1 MLLALLHM
9 RPYGH
14 EVQQAGA
21 AAAAAAQQSETP
33 CAHIDIQSAVSQ
45 DICTTSWDPS
55 CRRECICTNDHGDM
69 RHMCTPCICRHSKQ
83 DPVRW
88 SENLHKQKEAEVLDM
103 LQAFLK
109 STSQPTR
116 PHNRSI
122 HAYMASTMS
131 NVYITIFGNELTE
144 QVQQVHARIQVI
156 PTKLPET
163 NQTQVW
169 PMSDPCHF

>member
-1 MLLALLHM
+1 M
-9 RPYGH
+9 RCSRQ
-14 EVQQAGA
+14 VQQ
-21 AAAAAAQQSETP
+21 QQQQQQHNNPKLRVPIRT
-33 CAHIDIQSAVSQ
+33 HRLLWSQ

-55 CRRECICTNDHGDM
+55 CRRECICTNGHGDM

-116 PHNRSI
+116 PHNRSM
-122 HAYMASTMS
+122 HAYIPILGGKFPTSRLQQCQMYTSQYLEMS
-131 NVYITIFGNELTE
+131 
-144 QVQQVHARIQVI
+144 
-156 PTKLPET
+156 
-163 NQTQVW
+163 
-169 PMSDPCHF
+169 